1 MEYMQGIRRQYL
13 ANELR
18 GIPVVTYLL
27 INHINDMPE
36 ISINSCL
43 KFSSAPI
50 VIGYLNESDLLGVP
64 NDPRI
69 YFLKLNDSI
78 ESGGSRNYTDFES
91 LDFFML
97 VTYKWILFKRLFEDG
112 IDHLIYSDLD
122 VIWYADVADIMA
134 QAHRNLKEVKLFI
147 QSITALPGKPSLCMG
162 IVSMTKSREIENLI
176 QNCHQRHVGEVH
188 RGHRYGD
195 DDAITEFNE
204 AMNYPVWIRE
214 LPQSTFPVGMFINN
228 YSKSSLFPGLFATK
242 PFLFHANY
250 VIGERNK
257 IALMR
262 LANRLIASDKNEW
275 VRWSVFLYLKKV
287 RLFFGILRNRF
298 FR

>member
-1 MEYMQGIRRQYL
+1 MEYMQEFRKPYN

-18 GIPVVTYLL
+18 GNPVVTYLL

-50 VIGYLNESDLLGVP
+50 VVGYLNEFDLQGVP

-69 YFLKLNDSI
+69 RFLKLNDSI
-78 ESGGSRNYTDFES
+78 ESQGSSKYTDFET
-91 LDFFML
+91 LDFFLL
-97 VTYKWILFKRLFEDG
+97 VTYKWVLFKRLFDDG
-112 IDHLIYSDLD
+112 VEHLIYSDLD
-122 VIWYADVADIMA
+122 VVWYADVAEIMI
-134 QAHRNLKEVKLFI
+134 QAHRNQNQVKFLV
-147 QSITALPGKPSLCMG
+147 QSITSDPGKPSLCMG
-162 IVSMTKSREIENLI
+162 IVSMVKSPETENLI
-176 QNCHQRHVGEVH
+176 QKCHQLHVGEVN
-188 RGHRYGD
+188 RGFRYGD
-195 DDAITEFNE
+195 DDAVTDFNKT
-204 AMNYPVWIRE
+204 MNYPSWIRE

-262 LANRLIASDKNEW
+262 LANKLIASERSKW
-275 VRWSVFLYLKKV
+275 GRWSVFLFLKRV
-287 RLFFGILRNRF
+287 RLLIGTLKNQVTK
-298 FR
+298 